1 MPNKKLFILGMN
13 TMLIFSTVLPTY
25 AQETPP
31 EMPGG
36 NGGGPGGGQPGMSET
51 QSQNISYSAVKDNT
65 EDTTIKNETLEST
78 GTDESVV
85 HNSNGATTTI
95 KKSTI
100 TQSSS
105 TSTGGD
111 DSSFYGVGAAL
122 LNTDGTMYVKNSK
135 ITTDAKGGA
144 GIFSYGENSTTYVA
158 NTKITTSQDTAGGI
172 HVAGGGNLY
181 AWNVTATTSGESS
194 AAIRS
199 DRGGG
204 NIVVDSGTFTTNGT
218 GSPAIYS
225 TANIAVKN
233 ATLTANNS
241 EAVCIEGDNQVYLFN
256 SKLTGN
262 MSDNEQNDC
271 TWNVILYQSMSG
283 DSEEGNS
290 TFQMVGGT
298 LTAKNGGMFYTTN
311 TESTITL
318 KNVKIK
324 YADTNDYFLKC
335 TGNTNQRGW
344 GTVGSN
350 GANCTFTAIKQTM
363 KGDIIWDN
371 ISTLNMYITKGSKLK
386 GAIINDTTY
395 SGDGYANVTID
406 KNSTWVVTGDS
417 TLTSLS
423 NAGTIKDSDGNTV
436 TIKGTDGTVYVQGT
450 SEYTITVSSYSTS
463 ADTTNASTVTAWKTF
478 KQTKPEN
485 L

>member
-1 MPNKKLFILGMN
+1 MHKKKLFILGMN
-13 TMLIFSTVLPTY
+13 TMMLFSNVMPTL

-36 NGGGPGGGQPGMSET
+36 NGQPPMGES
-51 QSQNISYSAVKDNT
+51 QSQDVSYSAVNDVT
-65 EDTTIKNETLEST
+65 SDTTIKKENLEST
-78 GTDESVV
+78 GTDENVV

-105 TSTGGD
+105 TSSGGD
-111 DSSFYGVGAAL
+111 NSSFYGVGAAL
-122 LNTDGTMYVKNSK
+122 LNTEGTMYVKNST

-144 GIFSYGENSTTYVA
+144 GVFSYGDNSTTYVS
-158 NTKITTSQDTAGGI
+158 NSTITTSQDTSGGL
-172 HVAGGGNLY
+172 HVAGGGTLY
-181 AWNVTATTSGESS
+181 AWDVTATTSGESS

-204 NIVVDSGTFTTNGT
+204 NMVVDGGTYTTNGT

-225 TANIAVKN
+225 TANIAVNN
-233 ATLTANNS
+233 ATLKANRS
-241 EAVCIEGDNQVYLFN
+241 EAICIEGENQIYLYN

-262 MSDNEQNDC
+262 MQDNEQNDC

-283 DSEEGNS
+283 DSQEGNS
-290 TFQMVGGT
+290 TFQMVNGT
-298 LTAKNGGMFYTTN
+298 LKAKNGGMFYTTN
-311 TESTITL
+311 TQSTITL

-324 YADTNDYFLKC
+324 YAKSNDYFLKC
-335 TGNTNQRGW
+335 TGNSNQRGW
-344 GTVGSN
+344 GSQGSN

-371 ISTLNMYITKGSKLK
+371 ISTLDMYITKNSSLT
-386 GAIINDTTY
+386 GAITNDATY

-406 KNSTWVVTGDS
+406 KKSTWVVTGDS

-423 NAGTIKDSDGNTV
+423 NAGTIQDKDGNSV
-436 TIKGTDGTVYVQGT
+436 TIKGTDGTVYQEGT

-463 ADTTNASTVTAWKTF
+463 SDTTNASKVTSWKTF
-478 KQTKPEN
+478 KQEQ
-485 L
+485 